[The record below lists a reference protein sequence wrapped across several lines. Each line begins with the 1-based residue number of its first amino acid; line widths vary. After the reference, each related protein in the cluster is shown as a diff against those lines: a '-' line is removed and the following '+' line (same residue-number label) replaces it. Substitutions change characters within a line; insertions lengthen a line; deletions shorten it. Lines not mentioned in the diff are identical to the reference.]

1 MKDSLFYFC
10 PGLKKHP
17 HTLLLS
23 SAYLP
28 PVEYFAYL
36 QKYPQALIE
45 QHETYPKQTYRNR
58 CHIYTEKG
66 KTTLSVPVSK
76 VNGNRT
82 KTNEVE
88 LFNEERWQMNHWRAI
103 ESAYIAS
110 PYFLFYKD
118 ELAAC
123 YSTRFHKLLE
133 FNTRLTKQLCTLIGI
148 DTEIGFTDEF
158 HRKHEDVIDL
168 RSAINPKK
176 PSTIG
181 HFPEYIQVFGDRHGF
196 IPNLSII
203 DLLFNLGP
211 GTKNYLAG
219 IVDQD

>member
-1 MKDSLFYFC
+1 M
-10 PGLKKHP
+10 
-17 HTLLLS
+17 LLS

-28 PVEYFAYL
+28 PVEYFAHL

-58 CHIYTEKG
+58 SHIYTEKG
-66 KTTLSVPVSK
+66 KMTLSVPVTK

-88 LFNEERWQMNHWRAI
+88 LFNVERWQLNHWRAI
-103 ESAYIAS
+103 ESAYISS
-110 PYFLFYKD
+110 PYYLYYKD
-118 ELAAC
+118 ELSV
-123 YSTRFHKLLE
+123 YYENNFTKLLE
-133 FNTRLTKQLCTLIGI
+133 FNTGLTLQLCRLIGI
-148 DTEIGFTDEF
+148 KTRIGLTGEF
-158 HRKHEDVIDL
+158 NLHPKDVIDL
-168 RSAINPKK
+168 RSTINPKK
-176 PSTIG
+176 QATFS

-211 GTKNYLAG
+211 ETKGYLEN
-219 IVDQD
+219 IPD